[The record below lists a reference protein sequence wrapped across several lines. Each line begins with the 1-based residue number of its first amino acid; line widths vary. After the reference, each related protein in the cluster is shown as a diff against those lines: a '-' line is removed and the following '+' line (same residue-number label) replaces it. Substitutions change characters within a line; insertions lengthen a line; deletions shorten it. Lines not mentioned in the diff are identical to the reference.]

1 MHDQTSLNEG
11 PQLRLQRELGWLG
24 AAIMGLASV
33 IGAGIFVSIG
43 IVAGISGSATIGALV
58 VAGLLAACNSLNI
71 AQLAVS
77 HPVSGGIYEYGYKY
91 LNPWL
96 GFTGGWIYLLGKTA
110 VAATAALG
118 FSGYLLNNLGFTGK
132 NTLVLA
138 AETAVILITLIV
150 SLGIRSSKIVTTVVV
165 ATTLISL
172 ISLVIAGLFY
182 YNSHG
187 FQNLNISIPNSH
199 NWIANFAQ
207 SVALMFVSYNGAA
220 RISMVG
226 EEILDPRRSIPRAI
240 TFTIVATMVIYISV
254 AVVSLGTI
262 GPEAFAEATRL
273 SAAPLKAVADAL
285 GSPIVANLLTVGA
298 ITSMLSILLTTV
310 LGLSRLLLAMGRR
323 QDMPLFLTRLNQAGT
338 NPYLAVLTVGI
349 LIALLVSVGNVKVTW
364 FFSTLGA
371 LYRSAITS
379 IAALKID
386 EAERLYP
393 RFIGWLSLFS
403 SIALAFCIE
412 WHYWLIGLGLIGL
425 GLIWRLA
432 FRQLNSDKITLLSLD
447 ANQTSTAPIEE
458 VNQ

>member
-11 PQLRLQRELGWLG
+11 PQPRLQRELGWLG

-43 IVAGISGSATIGALV
+43 IVAGISGSATIGALI

-118 FSGYLLNNLGFTGK
+118 FSGYLLNNLGFTGE

-150 SLGIRSSKIVTTVVV
+150 SLGIRSSKAVTTVVV

-187 FQNLNISIPNSH
+187 FQNLNFSIPNSH

-240 TFTIVATMVIYISV
+240 TFTIVVTMVTYISV

-364 FFSTLGA
+364 FFGTLGA

-393 RFIGWLSLFS
+393 KFIGWLSLFS

-412 WHYWLIGLGLIGL
+412 WHYWLIGLGLIVL

-447 ANQTSTAPIEE
+447 VNQTSTAPIEE
-458 VNQ
+458 INQ